1 MRNKFSVI
9 AASILAICAT
19 PSMVSCGGST
29 TSSGSDYYDPEHR
42 PFGRYDEPITIK
54 GVMEYLDA
62 IAEKPDE
69 FAESSDDDDFGE
81 IDEDFAEK
89 PELSEE

>member
-19 PSMVSCGGST
+19 PSMVSCGGSS

-62 IAEKPDE
+62 VTEQPT
-69 FAESSDDDDFGE
+69 DFGE
-81 IDEDFAEK
+81 QDSIPDSATEN
-89 PELSEE
+89 SEISSAA